1 MRIHSSLL
9 FVSVCLLFCS
19 VASGWKDSSLTLME
33 AKVQP
38 DKIIK
43 YKTTEQGDLR
53 LHVFNP
59 ESHKVSDQTAAVVF
73 FFGGGWV
80 TGKPQQ
86 FYQQADHL
94 AKNGIVAMAA
104 EYRIKN
110 RHKTSP
116 FECVEDGKSA
126 IRWVREHSKEL
137 GINPK
142 MIVAAGGSAGGH
154 IAACTDVVKDLENK
168 KENLEVSSRPN
179 AMILFNPVLDT
190 SEHSFKIRGDLSEE
204 KKRTISPNHNV
215 RKEIVP
221 TLVFHG
227 TADKTV
233 PFKDA
238 EQFEQLMKQAGNR
251 CELVAFKDKGHG
263 FFNHPA
269 FHTNLKNDSNFQKTM
284 QASLEFLASLG
295 FTKSAATTKEQTDSD
310 EE

>member
-9 FVSVCLLFCS
+9 FVSVCLLFCN
-19 VASGWKDSSLTLME
+19 VAFGWKDSSLTLME

-110 RHKTSP
+110 RHETSP
-116 FECVEDGKSA
+116 FECVEDAKSA
-126 IRWVREHSKEL
+126 IRWVREHSKDL

-154 IAACTDVVKDLENK
+154 IAACTDVINGLDNED
-168 KENLEVSSRPN
+168 ENLEVSSRPN

-190 SEHSFKIRGDLSEE
+190 SKQGFNIKGVASEE
-204 KKRTISPNHNV
+204 KRKMISPNHNV
-215 RKEIVP
+215 RKGIVP

-227 TADKTV
+227 TKDKTCLLYTS
-233 PFKDA
+233 PSPRDA
-238 EQFEQLMKQAGNR
+238 TLSRM
-251 CELVAFKDKGHG
+251 
-263 FFNHPA
+263 P
-269 FHTNLKNDSNFQKTM
+269 S
-284 QASLEFLASLG
+284 
-295 FTKSAATTKEQTDSD
+295 SA
-310 EE
+310 